1 MGEVAVIDVRTEI
14 LAENA
19 LEASA
24 IRERLRADGIVL
36 VNITASPGAGKTM
49 LILETFRRLRGRF
62 RIGVI
67 EGDVASQV
75 DADRMAAAGVPT
87 VQVTTGGLCHLDVPM
102 VAAALGRLT
111 PGPFDLVFVENIGNL
126 VCTAD
131 FDLGADANVV
141 LLSVP
146 EGDDKPQKY
155 PLIFVTSDALVVTK
169 TDYLPISDFDLGAA
183 TAGARALN
191 PALPIFPVSCRN
203 GDGLDAWC
211 AWVVERV
218 EARRR
223 ADDHG

>member
-1 MGEVAVIDVRTEI
+1 MGEVSVIDVRTDI

-24 IRERLRADGIVL
+24 VRERLRLEGTTLINV
-36 VNITASPGAGKTM
+36 TASPGAGKTT
-49 LILETFRRLRGRF
+49 LILETFRRLRDRL

-75 DADRMAAAGVPT
+75 DADRMAAAGIPA

-102 VAAALGRLT
+102 VAAALDRLG

-131 FDLGADANVV
+131 FDLGADADVV

-155 PLIFVTSDALVVTK
+155 PLIFATSDGLVVTK
-169 TDYLPISDFDLGAA
+169 TDYLAVSDFDLEAA

-191 PALPIFPVSCRN
+191 PTLPVFPVSCRD
-203 GDGLDAWC
+203 GTGLDAWC
-211 AWVVERV
+211 AWVVGRV
-218 EARRR
+218 QARRQG
-223 ADDHG
+223 DDHG